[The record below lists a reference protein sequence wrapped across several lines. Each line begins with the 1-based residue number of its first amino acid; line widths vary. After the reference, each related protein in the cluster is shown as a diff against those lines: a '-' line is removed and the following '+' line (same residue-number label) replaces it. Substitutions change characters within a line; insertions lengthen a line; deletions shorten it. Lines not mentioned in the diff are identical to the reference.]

1 VGAHLRRLTPWG
13 GPASRGDDLV
23 RGRSQALCE
32 HWPVS
37 DAPAP
42 PGEQPRADDLDELPE
57 DPDVFKLRI
66 GDGKRLPRWVWRLIL
81 AVAFS
86 VAVFQFSMSI
96 FGRVTSLLGMVAVAL
111 FLSFA
116 IEPAVNFLADR
127 GWRRSLATLFCF
139 FVLGTVTLLFVFVM
153 AELVVSQVQDLV
165 EKAPDYLDELSDW
178 SNDTFGTDINT
189 SEINDKLKDYQSDIA
204 GIAANV
210 GGRVLSIT
218 GSLLG
223 TVFQLFTV
231 ALFAF
236 YMTSQGPQMRR
247 NLCSVLPANR
257 QRTVLLLW
265 ELAIE
270 KTGGWIYSRI
280 LLAVISAAATWMF
293 LAILGVPSP
302 LALAIWVGLVSQFI
316 PAIGTYLAGALPV
329 LIALL
334 NDPIDALWVVGF
346 IAVYQQ
352 LENYLLSPRITA
364 RTMELHPAV
373 AFGAALA
380 GGMLAGPVGAV
391 LALPIAGVLQA
402 IVSTV
407 LDRHEV
413 IASHL
418 TELEHIEQTEG
429 DTEVR
434 RSMRRILRAGGTTP
448 GSAEEVPAGEPT
460 EDPEPPPRPEADP
473 P

>member
-1 VGAHLRRLTPWG
+1 M
-13 GPASRGDDLV
+13 SDL
-23 RGRSQALCE
+23 
-32 HWPVS
+32 
-37 DAPAP
+37 PAP
-42 PGEQPRADDLDELPE
+42 PGEQPRAEDPDELPE
-57 DPDVFKLRI
+57 DPDVFKLRF

-96 FGRVTSLLGMVAVAL
+96 LGRVTSLLGMVAVAL

-139 FVLGTVTLLFVFVM
+139 FVLGAVTLLFVFVM

-189 SEINDKLKDYQSDIA
+189 SEINEKLKDYQSDIA

-218 GSLLG
+218 GSLLS
-223 TVFQLFTV
+223 TLFQLFTV

-247 NLCSVLPANR
+247 NICSVLPESR

-280 LLAVISAAATWMF
+280 LLAVISGAATWLF

-302 LALAIWVGLVSQFI
+302 LALGIWVGLISQFI

-364 RTMELHPAV
+364 RTMELHPAM

-380 GGMLAGPVGAV
+380 GGMLAGPIGAV
-391 LALPIAGVLQA
+391 LALPIAGVVQA

-413 IASHL
+413 IDSHL

-429 DTEVR
+429 DSAVR
-434 RSMRRILRAGGTTP
+434 RSMRRILRGPPDGPSPSAGAGASGEPDAPIVPDGPRTGP
-448 GSAEEVPAGEPT
+448 DAEE
-460 EDPEPPPRPEADP
+460 
-473 P
+473 